1 MSILL
6 EALRKSERKQRPHE
20 TPTIHSEVQS
30 GSAAGSLRI
39 LPMSMLLITALLLT
53 GWFVWRQYR
62 VAGEGYQPP
71 VTLAADKVH
80 RVAQPVAVEQGAT
93 NDAAKPPAPAVKKQ
107 KRTPVES
114 YEPPVQ
120 SKTAP
125 EIAANAPAADKQPG
139 AASAKGNSKKATGQ
153 APSSVPANK
162 NPPSRR
168 DGPVAGNSAA
178 AASKPDTTGKDV
190 QTAKEVF
197 HPGEPEPIGYW
208 ELPDSIRADVPVIKF
223 SVLVYA
229 ANPADRFVLV
239 NGQRL
244 GEGDTLK
251 PGLVVKEIRR
261 EGVVFSYRLYQF
273 LVDR

>member
-71 VTLAADKVH
+71 VTLTADEVH
-80 RVAQPVAVEQGAT
+80 RAAQPVAAEQGAT
-93 NDAAKPPAPAVKKQ
+93 DNAAKPPAPAVKKQ

-114 YEPPVQ
+114 YEPPVE

-125 EIAANAPAADKQPG
+125 ETAASAPTDKQPR
-139 AASAKGNSKKATGQ
+139 AASAKGNPKTATAQ
-153 APSSVPANK
+153 APSSAPLNKSPA
-162 NPPSRR
+162 SQR
-168 DGPVAGNSAA
+168 DGPAAGNRAA
-178 AASKPDTTGKDV
+178 AASNPDTTGKDI

-208 ELPDSIRADVPVIKF
+208 ELPDSVRADVPVIKF

-244 GEGDTLK
+244 GEGDALK

>member
-39 LPMSMLLITALLLT
+39 LPMSMLLIIALLLT

-62 VAGEGYQPP
+62 VSGEGYQPP

-80 RVAQPVAVEQGAT
+80 RVARPVAAEQGAT
-93 NDAAKPPAPAVKKQ
+93 NNAAKPPAPAVNKQ

-114 YEPPVQ
+114 YESPVE
-120 SKTAP
+120 SKAAP
-125 EIAANAPAADKQPG
+125 EIAAIASAADKQPQ
-139 AASAKGNSKKATGQ
+139 AASAEGNPNSATVQ
-153 APSSVPANK
+153 APSSA
-162 NPPSRR
+162 PPSKSPASQRER
-168 DGPVAGNSAA
+168 PAAGNRTA
-178 AASKPDTTGKDV
+178 AASKPDTTGKDI

-208 ELPDSIRADVPVIKF
+208 ELPDSVRADVPVIKF

>member
-30 GSAAGSLRI
+30 DSAAGSLRI

-62 VAGEGYQPP
+62 VDGEGYQPP

-80 RVAQPVAVEQGAT
+80 RVAPPVAVEQGAT
-93 NDAAKPPAPAVKKQ
+93 GSAAKPPAPAARKQ

-114 YEPPVQ
+114 YEPPVE

-125 EIAANAPAADKQPG
+125 EIAASAPAADKQPR
-139 AASAKGNSKKATGQ
+139 AASAKGNPKTATAQ
-153 APSSVPANK
+153 APSSAPPDKSPA
-162 NPPSRR
+162 PRR
-168 DGPVAGNSAA
+168 DRPAAGNRTA
-178 AASKPDTTGKDV
+178 AASKPDTTGKDI